1 MFCGFCGEKLN
12 KSDKFCL
19 NCGEATSQG
28 KPVEAEK
35 PAHGPYS
42 ASKDEFIEQKS
53 VEEETDKEPLFGF
66 LRSTR
71 FWKVIGFATVIC
83 LIFIP
88 SAIYLT
94 SNHDSENIV
103 AVSATPEPTSVSPI
117 PTQPTIEPSP
127 EPKPTSTPTP
137 KTSKS
142 PSPKTRAEAMLCR
155 TIKQFGE
162 EKQCFKLSETT
173 QLTVE
178 SKYGDCPI
186 LNASNG
192 TCDVGSVVIV
202 PTDRGSVIKPCS
214 PGGDI
219 KYSVG
224 MAGGII
230 GGGEPSSLRN
240 EKCLTKSNNT
250 YGFILNYFPPLSSMK
265 PNSISVTTYTLP
277 QIGVEVIDEYID

>member
-19 NCGEATSQG
+19 NCGEATSQR

-35 PAHGPYS
+35 PAPVPYS
-42 ASKDEFIEQKS
+42 ASKHEVIEQKS
-53 VEEETDKEPLFGF
+53 VEEESDKEPLFGF

-71 FWKVIGFATVIC
+71 FWKVIGFALVI
-83 LIFIP
+83 LLVFIP

-94 SNHDSENIV
+94 SKPDSENIV
-103 AVSATPEPTSVSPI
+103 AVSATPEPTSASPV
-117 PTQPTIEPSP
+117 PTQSKIEPSP
-127 EPKPTSTPTP
+127 EPKPTGTPTP

-142 PSPKTRAEAMLCR
+142 PSANTEAMLCR
-155 TIKQFGE
+155 TINQFGE

-178 SKYGDCPI
+178 SRYGDCPVVA
-186 LNASNG
+186 ASNG
-192 TCDVGSVVIV
+192 TCDIGTVVIV
-202 PTDRGSVIKPCS
+202 PTDRGAVIKPCS

-219 KYSVG
+219 KYSVNG
-224 MAGGII
+224 NIGGII

-240 EKCLTKSNNT
+240 ETCLIKSNNT
-250 YGFILNYFPPLSSMK
+250 NPYILNYFPPLSFL
-265 PNSISVTTYTLP
+265 PNVVSDVRYLLP
-277 QIGVEVIDEYID
+277 EIGVEVFDEYVN

>member
-19 NCGEATSQG
+19 NCGEATRQS

-35 PAHGPYS
+35 TAPVPYS
-42 ASKDEFIEQKS
+42 ASKHEVIEQKS
-53 VEEETDKEPLFGF
+53 VEEESDKEPLFGF

-71 FWKVIGFATVIC
+71 FWKVIGFAVVI
-83 LIFIP
+83 LLVFIP

-94 SNHDSENIV
+94 SKSDSENIV
-103 AVSATPEPTSVSPI
+103 AVSATPEPTSASPV
-117 PTQPTIEPSP
+117 PTQSTIESSP
-127 EPKPTSTPTP
+127 EPKTSGTPTP
-137 KTSKS
+137 KISKS
-142 PSPKTRAEAMLCR
+142 PSANTEAKICR

-178 SKYGDCPI
+178 SRYGDCPVVA
-186 LNASNG
+186 ASNG
-192 TCDVGSVVIV
+192 TCDIGTIVIV
-202 PTDRGSVIKPCS
+202 PTDRGAVIKPCS

-219 KYSVG
+219 KYSVNG
-224 MAGGII
+224 NMGGII

-240 EKCLTKSNNT
+240 ETCLTKSNNT
-250 YGFILNYFPPLSSMK
+250 NPYILNYFPPLSFL
-265 PNSISVTTYTLP
+265 PNVVSDVRYLLP
-277 QIGVEVIDEYID
+277 EIGVEVLDEYIN

>member
-35 PAHGPYS
+35 PAPVPYS
-42 ASKDEFIEQKS
+42 ASKHEVIEQKS
-53 VEEETDKEPLFGF
+53 VEEESDREPLFGF
-66 LRSTR
+66 LKSTG
-71 FWKVIGFATVIC
+71 FWKVIGFAVII
-83 LIFIP
+83 LLVFIP

-94 SNHDSENIV
+94 SNPDSENIV
-103 AVSATPEPTSVSPI
+103 AVSATPTPTSAYPV
-117 PTQPTIEPSP
+117 PTKSTIKSSP
-127 EPKPTSTPTP
+127 EPKTSGTQTP

-142 PSPKTRAEAMLCR
+142 PTAKTEAMLCR
-155 TIKQFGE
+155 TINQFGE
-162 EKQCFKLSETT
+162 QKQCFKLSQTT

-186 LNASNG
+186 INANNG
-192 TCDVGSVVIV
+192 TCDAGSLVIV
-202 PTDRGSVIKPCS
+202 PTDRAAVIKPCS

-224 MAGGII
+224 SSGGVI
-230 GGGEPSSLRN
+230 GGGGADSIRN
-240 EKCLTKSNNT
+240 ENCLSKSNNS
-250 YGFILNYFPPLSSMK
+250 YPYLLNGFPPLSFMK
-265 PNSISVTTYTLP
+265 TNPITETRYTLP
-277 QIGVEVIDEYID
+277 EIGVEVIDEYIN